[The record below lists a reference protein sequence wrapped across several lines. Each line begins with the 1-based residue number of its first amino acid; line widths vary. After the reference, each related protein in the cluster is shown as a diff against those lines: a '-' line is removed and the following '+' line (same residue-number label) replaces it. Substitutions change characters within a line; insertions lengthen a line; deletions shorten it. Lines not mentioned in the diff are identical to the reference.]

1 MTKELGLAW
10 NLEYVVNIFMRQRW
24 IDDRLNFTEYKH
36 DITLNYN
43 MFDLLWVPD
52 LYVKNEK
59 KATFHEVTVP
69 NRLLKLSP
77 NGQIYYS
84 QRLSLTLKCDM
95 HLKYYPMDNQTC
107 KIEFESYGYTTR
119 DIVFKWNTEKD
130 PVQVSEWL
138 EMPEFILTNTSVGDC
153 TTEYITGSFTCK
165 YAIFKL
171 NRQFAYYLIQ
181 TFIPSCL
188 IVALSW
194 VSFWIDFHAVPARIT
209 LGLLTVLTITTQS
222 SSVSSRLPR
231 VSYIK
236 AIDVWMTCCLVFV
249 FGALIEYSIVN
260 VLARNYEQTAKKK
273 NDAVEI
279 DDHMSLNPER
289 TTVSSISKTE
299 DGVNDEVH
307 NPDEVI
313 RKDYIGTTKR
323 RFYGK

>member
-1 MTKELGLAW
+1 
-10 NLEYVVNIFMRQRW
+10 MR
-24 IDDRLNFTEYKH
+24 NVKH
-36 DITLNYN
+36 
-43 MFDLLWVPD
+43 
-52 LYVKNEK
+52 KG
-59 KATFHEVTVP
+59 
-69 NRLLKLSP
+69 R
-77 NGQIYYS
+77 YY
-84 QRLSLTLKCDM
+84 
-95 HLKYYPMDNQTC
+95 
-107 KIEFESYGYTTR
+107 F
-119 DIVFKWNTEKD
+119 
-130 PVQVSEWL
+130 
-138 EMPEFILTNTSVGDC
+138 
-153 TTEYITGSFTCK
+153 ITGSFTCK

-279 DDHMSLNPER
+279 NDHMSLNPER
-289 TTVSSISKTE
+289 TTVYTPSVDIAQIYFCHIYIKRSRTSNDLICTDDLNSVHPSI
-299 DGVNDEVH
+299 NY
-307 NPDEVI
+307 VI
-313 RKDYIGTTKR
+313 QIFKV
-323 RFYGK
+323 